1 MSHKTLLGPTQTNDK
16 FNDWYSVFYSN
27 IDLDKKSIFTDKKSI
42 FTDKMA
48 RRSKEHSMRVD
59 FPYM

>member
-27 IDLDKKSIFTDKKSI
+27 IDLDKKSIFTDK
-42 FTDKMA
+42 MA